1 MTVRSFS
8 GVVSLGL
15 LSLSLCALA
24 SGSAEAAIAL
34 KPVAIGFNNP
44 VSVDYHQPTNRLVL
58 SSNYF
63 AGEPF
68 NFELVA
74 SDGSR
79 AQFSSLHGLID
90 EVYVAAARTTHGGFM
105 AGELFTGTGVAGQ
118 VARISPDGST
128 VLLPWITLP
137 GETGLLRGALHMDET
152 GVFGGDL
159 LVATDAGS
167 VWRVDGFGNATLVGS
182 AGTALEGLM
191 TLPDDP
197 RYGPWA
203 GKAVSCS
210 ENGAGY
216 FAFDPAGGPVTQVDL
231 GIATCENVALIQPNQ
246 YYYTVDFG
254 GQTLWRVSPT
264 ELADVVG
271 DVLSGE
277 EFPGNIWRI
286 RWNAATGAFDK
297 ELEATVTQLEG
308 AAFAPVAL
316 PVTDNPPTLTCPAAV
331 SVGCAR
337 ACGAP
342 ATVTVT
348 VGDPDGDRLTVT
360 FTAGGRATVHALA
373 AGATSDS
380 FTFDAPVGTTTV
392 DVRVDDGSGGSA
404 TCAVPVTVKAARA
417 DHDRDSDHHRD
428 VVKKG
433 GKHDDDDGCKD
444 DDERDHEH
452 GRDHD
457 HDHDHDHDGLRR
469 RR

>member
-1 MTVRSFS
+1 MMVRSFL
-8 GVVSLGL
+8 GVVCLGL
-15 LSLSLCALA
+15 LSVSPFARGTARAALT
-24 SGSAEAAIAL
+24 L
-34 KPVAIGFNNP
+34 KAVAIGFNNP

-58 SSNYF
+58 SSNYIL
-63 AGEPF
+63 GEPF

-74 SDGSR
+74 ADGSR

-90 EVYVAAARTTHGGFM
+90 EVYVAAVRTTHGGFT

-118 VARISPDGST
+118 IARISPDGSS

-159 LVATDAGS
+159 LLATDAGS
-167 VWRVDGFGNATLVGS
+167 VWRVDGFGNATLVGN
-182 AGTALEGLM
+182 AGAPLEGLM

-203 GKAVSCS
+203 GKAVSCNES
-210 ENGAGY
+210 GAGY
-216 FAFDPAGGPVTQVDL
+216 FAFDPAGGPATQVDL
-231 GIATCENVALIQPNQ
+231 GIPACENVALIQPNQ

-264 ELADVVG
+264 ELAGMVG

-277 EFPGNIWRI
+277 ELPGNIWRI
-286 RWNAATGAFDK
+286 RWNPTTGMFDK

-308 AAFAPVAL
+308 ATFAPVAL
-316 PVTDNPPTLTCPAAV
+316 PVTDNPPTLACPAAV

-360 FTAGGRATVHALA
+360 FTVGGRATVHTLA
-373 AGATSDS
+373 AGATGDS

-392 DVRVDDGSGGSA
+392 AVRVDDGSGGSV
-404 TCAVPVTVKAARA
+404 TCAVPVMVKAARA
-417 DHDRDSDHHRD
+417 DRDDHDRHG
-428 VVKKG
+428 VLKG
-433 GKHDDDDGCKD
+433 GKHGDDDDGCKD
-444 DDERDHEH
+444 DGD
-452 GRDHD
+452 RDHD
-457 HDHDHDHDGLRR
+457 HDHDHGRDHDRDDLRR

>member
-1 MTVRSFS
+1 MMVRSFR

-15 LSLSLCALA
+15 LSLSLVLPLLF
-24 SGSAEAAIAL
+24 AEGTAGAAIVL

-58 SSNYF
+58 SSNYPL
-63 AGEPF
+63 GEPF

-74 SDGSR
+74 ADGSR
-79 AQFSSLHGLID
+79 AQFSSLHGLGD
-90 EVYVAAARTTHGGFM
+90 EVYVAAVRTTHGGFT

-167 VWRVDGFGNATLVGS
+167 LWRVDGFGNATLVGS
-182 AGTALEGLM
+182 AGAPLEGIM

-203 GKAVSCS
+203 GKAVSCN

-216 FAFDPAGGPVTQVDL
+216 FAFDPAGGPVTQFDL
-231 GIATCENVALIQPNQ
+231 GIPSCENVALIQPNQ

-264 ELADVVG
+264 ELAGMVG

-316 PVTDNPPTLTCPAAV
+316 PVTDNPPTLACPAAV

-348 VGDPDGDRLTVT
+348 VTVGDPDGDRLTVT
-360 FTAGGRATVHALA
+360 FTVDGRATVHALA
-373 AGATSDS
+373 GGATSDS

-392 DVRVDDGSGGSA
+392 DVLVDDGSGGTA
-404 TCAVPVTVKAARA
+404 TCAVPVTVPR
-417 DHDRDSDHHRD
+417 
-428 VVKKG
+428 
-433 GKHDDDDGCKD
+433 CKD
-444 DDERDHEH
+444 DRDRD
-452 GRDHD
+452 RDHD
-457 HDHDHDHDGLRR
+457 HDHDHDRDRDDRDRDHDARRSVHQQPEHDGHGRSK
-469 RR
+469 